1 MNVVSSD
8 SSAAHVVIAGGG
20 FAALEALI
28 ALREL
33 AGDRVAITLTSP
45 EPVFCYRPAA
55 TAEVF
60 AEGPSRLYDLRAIA
74 TEFGATYHRVRLES
88 VGTTSKYVRLSS
100 GARLPYD
107 VLVLA
112 VGARARSTISGALTF
127 RDQRDAP
134 VFRRLLADV
143 RAGEVGRLV
152 FAQPAGFSWPVPLLE
167 LALLSRTFAA
177 EHGQHP
183 RITVVSPEP
192 SPLAAFGSDVSTLVS
207 ELLEARGVRFVG
219 SSAGESVRRD
229 GSLELHSGE
238 RIEADRVVAVPQLRG
253 QWITGVPTSSWGF
266 VPTDADGRVD
276 DLDGVYAAGDMT
288 TFPIKQA
295 GLATQQADR
304 IAHHVAAAV
313 GADVPAADPRHVLR
327 ARLLGGERPL
337 YLRAEIDEQ
346 GQPIAAS
353 LAPGRGKEPPG
364 DAKVFAR
371 YLTPYLEAHEPPLR
385 PLLAPAA

>member
-1 MNVVSSD
+1 MNVAPTD
-8 SSAAHVVIAGGG
+8 SAPHVVIVGGG

-33 AGDRVAITLTSP
+33 ARDRVAITLTSP

-60 AEGPSRLYDLRAIA
+60 AEGPGRLYDLRAIA
-74 TEFGATYHRVRLES
+74 SDFGATYHRVRLES
-88 VGTTSKYVRLSS
+88 VGTTSQYVRLSS

-107 VLVLA
+107 SLVLA
-112 VGARARSTISGALTF
+112 VGARARSAISGALTF
-127 RDQRDAP
+127 RDQRDTP
-134 VFRRLLADV
+134 LFRRLLADI
-143 RAGEVGRLV
+143 RAGEVDRLV

-177 EHGQHP
+177 EHGQHV

-192 SPLAAFGSDVSTLVS
+192 SPLAVFGSDASALVS
-207 ELLEARGVRFVG
+207 RLLEVRGVRFVG
-219 SSAGESVRRD
+219 SSAGEAVRRD

-253 QWITGVPTSSWGF
+253 QWITGVPTSWWGF

-276 DLDGVYAAGDMT
+276 DLDSVYAAGDMT

-304 IAHHVAAAV
+304 IARHLAAAV
-313 GADVPAADPRHVLR
+313 GADVPAADSRHVLR

-337 YLRAEIDEQ
+337 YLRAEIDED
-346 GQPIAAS
+346 GRPITAS
-353 LAPGRGKEPPG
+353 LAPGRAKAPPG

-371 YLTPYLEAHEPPLR
+371 YLTPYLETHEPPLK